1 MKQYLL
7 FTPGPTPIPPTVI
20 SAMSKPII
28 HHRHEEF
35 KELLKRVTE
44 KLRYVFQTKNEV
56 FIMTGSGTAGMEA
69 AVCNLF
75 SAGDEVLVANSGKF
89 GRRWTEIANIF
100 GLKVHEITF
109 EWGDAIEPDVVKK
122 VLANNKNIKG
132 VLLTQCET
140 STGVTHDIKK
150 ISEVVRLSS
159 DALIVVDAISSLGG
173 EELRMD
179 EWGIDVVV
187 SASQKGLMT
196 PPGLGFISL
205 SQRANSYL
213 HKSNLPKYYL
223 DIKKSK
229 ESLNNFLTPWTP
241 ATTLIVGLDAALDI
255 IIKEKLET
263 IWERNKVFSNCI
275 RTNCVEMGFK
285 MFSKRP
291 SNIVTALRTPRGI
304 NPTSLLKTLKVDFGI
319 ILAGGQGELKGQI
332 IRISN
337 IGAISKNDIDRMLK
351 SVREGIKNL
360 AISLKTP

>member
-7 FTPGPTPIPPTVI
+7 FTPGPTPIPPAVK

-35 KELLKRVTE
+35 RELLKRVTE
-44 KLRYVFQTKNEV
+44 KLRYVFQTKNDV
-56 FIMTGSGTAGMEA
+56 FILTGSGTAGMEA

-100 GLKVHEITF
+100 GLRVHEITV
-109 EWGDAIEPDVVKK
+109 EWGDAIDPEVVKK
-122 VLANNKNIKG
+122 LLSNNKNIKG

-140 STGVTHDIKK
+140 STGVTHDIKN
-150 ISEVVRLSS
+150 IAEIIRSNT
-159 DALIVVDAISSLGG
+159 DALIIVDAISSLGG

-179 EWGIDVVV
+179 AWEIDVVV

-196 PPGLGFISL
+196 PPGLAFISL
-205 SQRANSYL
+205 SQRANGYL

-241 ATTLIVGLDAALDI
+241 ATTLIVGLDTALDI

-263 IWERNKVFSNCI
+263 IWERNKVISNYI
-275 RTNCVEMGFK
+275 RTNCVEMDFK
-285 MFSKRP
+285 IFSKRP
-291 SNIVTALRTPRGI
+291 SNIVTALQTPEGI
-304 NPTSLLKTLKVDFGI
+304 NPTSLLNTLKADFGI
-319 ILAGGQGELKGQI
+319 ILAGGQDKLKGKI

-337 IGAISKNDIDRMLK
+337 IGAISKNDVDIMLK
-351 SVREGIKNL
+351 SVREGIK
-360 AISLKTP
+360 T

>member
-7 FTPGPTPIPPTVI
+7 FTPGPTPIPQAVK

-35 KELLKRVTE
+35 KELLKRVTG
-44 KLRYVFQTKNEV
+44 KLQYVFQTKNDV
-56 FIMTGSGTAGMEA
+56 FILTGSGTAGMEA

-100 GLKVHEITF
+100 GLRVHEITV
-109 EWGDAIEPDVVKK
+109 EWGDAIEPEVVKK
-122 VLANNKNIKG
+122 LLYNNINIKG

-140 STGVTHDIKK
+140 STGVTHDIKN
-150 ISEVVRLSS
+150 IAEIIRSNT
-159 DALIVVDAISSLGG
+159 DALVIVDAISSLGG
-173 EELRMD
+173 EELRLD

-196 PPGLGFISL
+196 PPGLAFISL
-205 SQRANSYL
+205 SQRANGYL

-229 ESLNNFLTPWTP
+229 EALNNFLTSWTP

-255 IIKEKLET
+255 IFKEKLET
-263 IWERNKVFSNCI
+263 IWERNKGLSKYI
-275 RTNCVEMGFK
+275 RTKCAVMGFK

-291 SNIVTALRTPRGI
+291 SNIVTALRTPEGI
-304 NPTSLLKTLKVDFGI
+304 NPTSLLKTLKADYGI
-319 ILAGGQGELKGQI
+319 ILAGGQDKLKDQI
-332 IRISN
+332 LRISN
-337 IGAISKNDIDRMLK
+337 IGAISKSDVDIMLK
-351 SVREGIKNL
+351 SVREGIK
-360 AISLKTP
+360 T

>member
-7 FTPGPTPIPPTVI
+7 FTPGPTPIPPAVI

-44 KLRYVFQTKNEV
+44 KLRYVFQTNND
-56 FIMTGSGTAGMEA
+56 IITLTGSGTAGMEA
-69 AVCNLF
+69 AVCNFF

-100 GLKVHEITF
+100 GLKVHEITVR
-109 EWGDAIEPDVVKK
+109 WGDVIEPDIVKK
-122 VLANNKNIKG
+122 ILSDNKNIKG
-132 VLLTQCET
+132 VLLTHCET
-140 STGVTHDIKK
+140 STGVTHDIKN

-179 EWGIDVVV
+179 DWGIDVVV

-196 PPGLGFISL
+196 PPGLAFISM
-205 SQRANSYL
+205 SQRANGYL

-229 ESLNNFLTPWTP
+229 ETLNNFLTSWTP
-241 ATTLIVGLDAALDI
+241 ATTLFVGLDAALDI
-255 IIKEKLET
+255 IVKEKLET
-263 IWERNKVFSNCI
+263 IWERNKVFSSYI
-275 RTNCVEMGFK
+275 RNNCVEMGFK
-285 MFSKRP
+285 MFSKKP
-291 SNIVTALRTPRGI
+291 SNIVTALRTPEGL
-304 NPTSLLKTLKVDFGI
+304 NPTSLLKILKADFGI
-319 ILAGGQGELKGQI
+319 ILAGGQEELKDQI
-332 IRISN
+332 LRISN
-337 IGAISKNDIDRMLK
+337 IGAISKDDIAQMIK
-351 SVREGIKNL
+351 SMREGIQKMTF
-360 AISLKTP
+360 SSKTT